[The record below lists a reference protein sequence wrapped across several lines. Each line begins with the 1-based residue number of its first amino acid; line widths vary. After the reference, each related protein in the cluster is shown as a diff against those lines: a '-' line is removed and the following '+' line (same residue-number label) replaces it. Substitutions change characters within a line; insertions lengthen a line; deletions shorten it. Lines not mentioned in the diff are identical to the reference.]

1 MPILKVLQVLH
12 YLFIALQRHSAIF
25 GSSYIVSSHLC
36 FSYCALEPFTL
47 LFSVTQ
53 SDSYFTFFYSHTKLQ
68 AHLNM
73 SRPIN
78 VFSGTKVPFIYQFPL
93 SLLGIYYL
101 IDSSFLSTFGLGFYT
116 VPYSLCLQLQHI
128 REECLSLYMYFG

>member
-1 MPILKVLQVLH
+1 MPILKVLQMPH

-25 GSSYIVSSHLC
+25 GPSFIVSSHPC
-36 FSYCALEPFTL
+36 FSYCPLEL
-47 LFSVTQ
+47 LHSFFLLH
-53 SDSYFTFFYSHTKLQ
+53 SDSYFTFLYSHTKLQ

-73 SRPIN
+73 PRPIN

-101 IDSSFLSTFGLGFYT
+101 IDSYLLSTFGLVVYT
-116 VPYSLCLQLQHI
+116 VPYSLCLQL
-128 REECLSLYMYFG
+128 